1 MQIKFMHLFSG
12 HKCLPF
18 SLIWQVSLTCKTK
31 FMLLFFGHKCLPFS
45 LTCKTKFMLL
55 FFGHKCLPFSLT
67 WQVSLTCKSEFL
79 REIKKKKEKKSKVPN
94 CMKLKY
100 YKEVLNFSNIEY
112 HIIFLIIQIPGQQ
125 YHTGDLLKTRVHWT
139 QVLFRTQFCR
149 TRVLK
154 KW

>member
-1 MQIKFMHLFSG
+1 MNCQRRWPGTTPNMQ
-12 HKCLPF
+12 
-18 SLIWQVSLTCKTK
+18 
-31 FMLLFFGHKCLPFS
+31 
-45 LTCKTKFMLL
+45 TKFMLL

-79 REIKKKKEKKSKVPN
+79 WKKKRKKKKSASTWDREIEKNLTIWRKKNGGVLN
-94 CMKLKY
+94 CMKLEY
-100 YKEVLNFSNIEY
+100 HKEILNFSNIEY

>member
-1 MQIKFMHLFSG
+1 MNCQRRWPRTTPDMQ
-12 HKCLPF
+12 
-18 SLIWQVSLTCKTK
+18 TK
-31 FMLLFFGHKCLPFS
+31 FILLFFGHKCL
-45 LTCKTKFMLL
+45 L
-55 FFGHKCLPFSLT
+55 F
-67 WQVSLTCKSEFL
+67 SLTCKSEFL
-79 REIKKKKEKKSKVPN
+79 WKKKKKSASTWDREIEKNLTIWRKKNGGVLN
-94 CMKLKY
+94 CMKLEY
-100 YKEVLNFSNIEY
+100 YKEILNFSNIEY